1 MTDER
6 FEELMRDAALTYR
19 RPPDAP
25 LNEMWE
31 SIASELDASAVNGA
45 SDRTHRFAGQ
55 RLLAS
60 QWMRFAAVLVL
71 GIGVGHL
78 WTSWRQAS
86 PSNTNVSGAVIG
98 SSTVAEKPPA
108 GAYDAATTRYL
119 GQTAAL
125 LVALPGEMRGGHTDK
140 EFIGRAG
147 DLLLTTRMLIDSP
160 ASTDPSMRN
169 LLEDLEL
176 VLAQIVRLQS
186 ERGHSEMDLINQAL
200 EQRDVLPRLRSA
212 VAEISAD
219 D

>member
-6 FEELMRDAALTYR
+6 FEELMRDAAQTYR
-19 RPPDAP
+19 RPPEAP

-31 SIASELDASAVNGA
+31 SIASELDASAINGV
-45 SDRTHRFAGQ
+45 SDRTHRFAVQ

-60 QWMRFAAVLVL
+60 QWLRFAAVLVL
-71 GIGVGHL
+71 GIGIGHL
-78 WTSWRQAS
+78 WTSRRQAS
-86 PSNTNVSGAVIG
+86 PSNTNVSGTVSG

-147 DLLLTTRMLIDSP
+147 DLLLTPLMLIDSP

-186 ERGHSEMDLINQAL
+186 ERGHSEMD
-200 EQRDVLPRLRSA
+200 
-212 VAEISAD
+212 
-219 D
+219 